1 MVASCRFWVLSAMNI
16 FVVAWQ
22 MLLSIAAQYEWRS
35 QIMVNC
41 TSKLSGLS
49 DITLSR
55 FGMSHDEQLTA

>member
-1 MVASCRFWVLSAMNI
+1 
-16 FVVAWQ
+16 
-22 MLLSIAAQYEWRS
+22 
-35 QIMVNC
+35 MVNC